1 MFKVLIL
8 ALSVCR
14 SMNSKLVSQEEQITE
29 YNERIAATE
38 DELKKAKFFFS
49 LYTSAFVCVYTLLSN
64 FLFVMSQSCKMLII
78 LFALADYGVV
88 HRQ

>member
-38 DELKKAKFFFS
+38 DELKKASIFFFFI
-49 LYTSAFVCVYTLLSN
+49 YFCFCVCVYCA
-64 FLFVMSQSCKMLII
+64 F
-78 LFALADYGVV
+78 
-88 HRQ
+88 